1 MDDDADLDRTVRIA
15 FVAIGCVFL
24 SLAGFLLVWLGPV
37 AAESDGPVGGAAIAI
52 LIAAGFGLFFVVSG
66 LKGTVE

>member
-1 MDDDADLDRTVRIA
+1 MGGDADLDRTVRIA

-24 SLAGFLLVWLGPV
+24 SLAAFLVVRLGP
-37 AAESDGPVGGAAIAI
+37 AAAGSDGPVGGAAIAV